1 MGDIVETAG
10 ILCLLTLSLAKCS
23 VLALI
28 RRIIGS
34 KPGKSGPVCIGLM
47 VITVVWGVGSCL
59 AWLVNCRADSLL
71 TLDNV
76 KQCPHQN
83 TRWAVITA
91 MDILTETLTWLL
103 VLQLSW
109 SVNISYIRKCQ
120 VVMAFSFRIPLIAL
134 SAVHLAYT
142 ATNPASLEPQ
152 FAVTKALL
160 CQQIMVAWSLISA
173 TVPNLKNFLKSFSM
187 GMGFPASFNL
197 SISRSSNVYAL
208 QSLGNN
214 SSGVTS
220 SAAMATAVKSTF
232 DSAAHS
238 QPHSWRPDEA
248 STQTTTSRDTGSNS
262 WDHISEEGRN
272 SRAGSQEMIINKE
285 VTWKVTSCT
294 PRHITFILPP
304 VSGAKIMSEIALRD
318 ARYSELPEIAHIMS
332 EAFWKDN
339 LFGELIHPHRNKYPS
354 DVHLYWLRRAR
365 VNFWDYRWRWLV
377 AVAKDES
384 GQEIIAGIAQW
395 ARLGDGGQKL
405 ECWYL
410 DPRNLLKPLSSIIM
424 NIHAW
429 AWPNRASDSK
439 EEDIIERAYPYF
451 EDIWSGKRAESWYL
465 EGLAVRPDFQGKNV
479 GRKLV
484 QWGLEQAKADG
495 ICASVISAFG
505 TEEFYKKCGFH
516 EQYGSARQG
525 EGNPLA
531 DVEGA
536 NMFWKWPEV

>member
-1 MGDIVETAG
+1 MDPETSDNDGSYRFSPVTYNDHAGQLWIVTILSLIYSTLVALARLYIKYHKFGFDDILFALAIIFHLAQSIAVFIGLSNGLGKFNSITTLEQWATSSKSTLAAG

-28 RRIIGS
+28 QRIIGS
-34 KPGKSGPVCIGLM
+34 KPGKSGPVCIVLM
-47 VITVVWGVGSCL
+47 VITVLWGVGSCL

-91 MDILTETLTWLL
+91 MDILTEILTWLL

-142 ATNPASLEPQ
+142 ATYPASLEPQ

-173 TVPNLKNFLKSFSM
+173 TVPNLKNFLKS
-187 GMGFPASFNL
+187 
-197 SISRSSNVYAL
+197 
-208 QSLGNN
+208 
-214 SSGVTS
+214 
-220 SAAMATAVKSTF
+220 
-232 DSAAHS
+232 
-238 QPHSWRPDEA
+238 
-248 STQTTTSRDTGSNS
+248 
-262 WDHISEEGRN
+262 
-272 SRAGSQEMIINKE
+272 
-285 VTWKVTSCT
+285 CT
-294 PRHITFILPP
+294 PRHITFVLPP

-339 LFGELIHPHRNKYPS
+339 IFGELIHPHRNEYPN

-395 ARLGDGGQKL
+395 ARLGDGGQEL

-410 DPRNLLKPLSSIIM
+410 DPRNLLKPLSSIVM

-495 ICASVISAFG
+495 ICASVVSAFG
-505 TEEFYKKCGFH
+505 TEEFYKKCGFD

-536 NMFWKWPEV
+536 NMFWKWPEA